1 MGLELGK
8 WASWYN
14 TNTCCVCW
22 EKNIERV
29 VTWSQLPWT
38 CAGKPLTIHSWLKK
52 IRLDSKKNA
61 ASIYVLLLKQN
72 IYKKR
77 KYELFCDHLYITGN
91 MRLTWLKTSWRN
103 IPVKKSQQISLYKVY
118 ISLYK
123 GLRVSPMQFFFFFLV
138 YCIMATLHI
147 SALATGSDIH

>member
-1 MGLELGK
+1 
-8 WASWYN
+8 
-14 TNTCCVCW
+14 
-22 EKNIERV
+22 
-29 VTWSQLPWT
+29 
-38 CAGKPLTIHSWLKK
+38 
-52 IRLDSKKNA
+52 
-61 ASIYVLLLKQN
+61 
-72 IYKKR
+72 
-77 KYELFCDHLYITGN
+77 

-103 IPVKKSQQISLYKVY
+103 TPVKKSQQISLYKVY